1 MGNDSTT
8 TATTIAVPPSEIY
21 CHVTTA
27 GSSLFLSSSP
37 MTAMCA
43 IATVVVSGSVCHHC
57 PMSDLPGTLIFTC
70 CHHPGLPKIL
80 ITIRTRPCLTAV
92 ECTNPRTD
100 HRQRHTRQ
108 RNCNMRC
115 GAQKCTQRSVHTGTW
130 CSRAES
136 EEQSW
141 YGRGEQGWAQVSGM
155 FCFRP
160 TGQEKGN
167 HLPPVMC
174 FSALAISENY
184 EGLRAREPC
193 LGLAL
198 ECQLS
203 GYLEQVVH
211 RADEIA
217 EKLRQLSRQRVLMV
231 QVLFFQEP
239 HRWLGGDGLSD
250 ALDWEGSQHSP
261 REQNALL
268 RTVCTMDVGSCLTP
282 PLTALGWPGS
292 LRPHSPVMPAGQTA
306 HLWLTSPACPAT
318 AVRPQSPTPEKRGS
332 RCQIL
337 RTDPTEAILSF
348 PHCHHPSS

>member
-1 MGNDSTT
+1 MVSASQKKLQLVAVGVPDRVLGKGPSSHAAVSTLLRRASPERMNLCWHLSLSLTGMGNGSTT

-184 EGLRAREPC
+184 EVILARCGRGLP
-193 LGLAL
+193 
-198 ECQLS
+198 
-203 GYLEQVVH
+203 
-211 RADEIA
+211 
-217 EKLRQLSRQRVLMV
+217 
-231 QVLFFQEP
+231 
-239 HRWLGGDGLSD
+239 
-250 ALDWEGSQHSP
+250 
-261 REQNALL
+261 
-268 RTVCTMDVGSCLTP
+268 
-282 PLTALGWPGS
+282 
-292 LRPHSPVMPAGQTA
+292 
-306 HLWLTSPACPAT
+306 
-318 AVRPQSPTPEKRGS
+318 
-332 RCQIL
+332 
-337 RTDPTEAILSF
+337 
-348 PHCHHPSS
+348 